1 MSKRQLPSKPDR
13 LMPLLDEW
21 YLWVGSIYLY
31 IVGPGSTAMRRC
43 SQRNMNPGTP
53 DEIALAVRALAIL
66 NEHHRENIADGED
79 VILTVLKECGYEEA
93 EP

>member
-43 SQRNMNPGTP
+43 SRRNMNPGTP
-53 DEIALAVRALAIL
+53 EEIALAERALAIL
-66 NEHHRENIADGED
+66 NEHHRENVADGEPE
-79 VILTVLKECGYEEA
+79 ILAAMLACGYEE
-93 EP
+93 EE